1 MAALLLVLVATVV
14 ARSPFGTQNPHSG
27 YLGATRSRYLHGF
40 NLLPSR
46 KPDGLRSLIEPRKK
60 WKIAKE
66 FADHP
71 KMDKQKNV
79 FTTEGFFNRR
89 AQNKIAI

>member
-1 MAALLLVLVATVV
+1 M
-14 ARSPFGTQNPHSG
+14 
-27 YLGATRSRYLHGF
+27 
-40 NLLPSR
+40 
-46 KPDGLRSLIEPRKK
+46 IEVIDRTEEK

-79 FTTEGFFNRR
+79 FTTEGYLNRR
-89 AQNKIAI
+89 AKKKIAI

>member
-1 MAALLLVLVATVV
+1 M
-14 ARSPFGTQNPHSG
+14 
-27 YLGATRSRYLHGF
+27 
-40 NLLPSR
+40 
-46 KPDGLRSLIEPRKK
+46 IEVIDRTEEK

-79 FTTEGFFNRR
+79 FTTEGFFHRR